1 IWSAGLRSINQCK
14 YSFRPLSFSHF
25 APSDVVYVITDCPLS
40 IPKSGSTFAW
50 KQKQI
55 HTSPSNLAY
64 SLNGFGD
71 APPPILLPCAICAR
85 TFMPQSLE
93 KHTRICERAAAKKRK
108 PFDSAKQ
115 RIQGTELAEFQPKQE
130 IRRHHQDER
139 SRSTWKKTHDDFLR
153 TIREARGDVM
163 DSHKQC
169 NSLISSG
176 APTRANEKG
185 TCPTCNRQFGI
196 KAYDRHVAW
205 CKDRVTRMPV
215 SPATNLAKERLEAR
229 MRYRAP
235 VLKNRRAIN
244 REKYSPSSATNQ
256 AAKASLSSPALVR
269 PKETISSISCNRE
282 SSVRQKPAIVRRSGQ
297 LKDSPPSSG
306 PIKSRLVDRMNRP
319 PEDPDCLLTSS
330 CRYFHPAI
338 SSHHSLHLPVPP
350 TKPKINDLVSF
361 NEITSSITSSR
372 KQFNRNETI
381 SQRIQNDDTRNRK
394 TFSARMQNIV
404 STKNQGHPK
413 INDVAVNDETLG
425 ITVQP
430 CKIHMNM
437 QKDDQLVTW
446 KQINYKKHNFQTG
459 DPIVN
464 HNFSREFQ
472 LLDLDRLCNREEE
485 NENRNKTER
494 NLSIIENNFIQTD
507 KNGKIDEVKNDDIK
521 WISGIQ
527 NLNQAYLIRDSEDIE
542 SSEISH
548 RKWKPIKHSPRVEF
562 YLKDE
567 DEIYELDQKKSKNKK
582 KSKRKIIANEKNRTE
597 QVKELKMC
605 IKDKEDDKI
614 AVDCKVEEL
623 KTNNKSIENIRK
635 ISSEKIEVIAYTTE
649 ELNTN
654 NIEENKRVENYEEA
668 EVTKNNIEGIEINI
682 THSIKEDIKN
692 NEKMNGADI
701 VELDELNVHKEDKQD
716 RQITMNEI
724 IIESTKFE
732 LETRP
737 AWCNY
742 VRRRPD
748 FNLVLKARTGTCK
761 DYDPFLLA
769 EQQMN
774 DLLSDTSDQSITGSP
789 KVQQTRDIL
798 YPLSHSSA
806 FVKYPPTDRRSSL
819 IAPPTEFDD
828 LLSNFSSDST
838 ETNSISREVFLKS
851 DLANKNATDSVTA
864 KPVRELGRRV
874 IIDKSKA
881 LGVDERRGVVSADRS
896 RKIFDKD
903 ALRNTGPLINR
914 SNSIRASSAPRINS
928 GPDRKTSGD
937 MRKGSRNAESQRSSD
952 QSFNQRNNNYSSLC
966 GSNLSLNSI
975 VSSSELDV
983 KRSNSMFDELMT
995 SFEEDAFPGLRS
1007 FLNNESFELSSP
1019 GGDRQR
1025 NGSLISDEELSS
1037 PDSYKPQD
1045 HSKLSNDSAYSSL
1058 NRKYS
1063 HHGRSANDMIDR
1075 LDEDAPRNGTSP
1087 TQTTIKYKMSK
1098 FCHECGQRFPE
1109 TAKFCCEC
1117 GVKRLALQSRTTIIN
1132 SRSFHVNISP
1142 AEKAKCG
1149 VEESGSNYPLIDHCY
1164 DVVIVGAGGAG
1175 LRAAFGLGKKGYRV
1189 AVISKLFPTRSH
1201 TVAAQGGINAAIA
1214 DQQKDNWLYHMYDT
1228 VKGSDWLG
1236 DQDAIHL
1243 LAREAPRAVY
1253 ELENYGCPFSRTE
1266 DGKIYQRAFGGQSLK
1281 FGKGGQAKRTCAVAD
1296 RTGHAVLHTL
1306 YGQSLR
1312 YDVHYFIEYFA
1323 LDLLMYGRCCKGILA
1338 WELETGLLHRFRAH
1352 HTVRENNL
1360 KYYVIYRFLFCSLIL
1375 NVCYSLFININKST
1389 LMIKTA
1395 IISQVIATGGA
1406 ERCYFSCTAAHAC
1419 TGDGMAIACRAGLP
1433 LQDMEFIQF
1442 HPTGDFQIIHI
1453 SIDFCTVGIYGSGVL
1468 ITEGS
1473 RGEGGKLLNSTGEFF
1488 MEKYAPVAKDLASR
1502 DVVSRAMTMEILDGR
1517 GVGEKKDHIYL
1528 QLTHL
1533 PAELIR
1539 ERLPGISHLAWVFAG
1554 VDVTKQPIPV
1564 IPTVHYNMG
1573 GIPTNWRA
1581 QVLTRENEEDRPI
1594 EGLWAAG
1601 ETACASV
1608 HGANRLG
1615 ANSLLEI
1622 VVFGKTIADQID
1634 CIARP
1639 GERHGDLS
1647 SDIGEQSIC
1656 RFDATRY
1663 AKGCVPVAE
1672 LRDEMQRTMQKYCG
1686 VFRTCDILQRGCREM
1701 SRLYTCDLPDLCV
1714 QDQSLIWNTELV
1726 EALELQNMM
1735 LVCMHTVYAAENR
1748 KESRGSHARED
1759 FKDRIDEY
1767 DYTKPL
1773 EGQKKRPYTEH
1784 WRKHSLTWA
1793 QEDGTIY
1800 ISYRPV
1806 IDTTLDETEAQHV
1819 PPAVRAY

>member
-1 IWSAGLRSINQCK
+1 MDA
-14 YSFRPLSFSHF
+14 
-25 APSDVVYVITDCPLS
+25 
-40 IPKSGSTFAW
+40 
-50 KQKQI
+50 
-55 HTSPSNLAY
+55 
-64 SLNGFGD
+64 D

-306 PIKSRLVDRMNRP
+306 PIKSRLVDRMN
-319 PEDPDCLLTSS
+319 S
-330 CRYFHPAI
+330 
-338 SSHHSLHLPVPP
+338 
-350 TKPKINDLVSF
+350 
-361 NEITSSITSSR
+361 
-372 KQFNRNETI
+372 
-381 SQRIQNDDTRNRK
+381 
-394 TFSARMQNIV
+394 
-404 STKNQGHPK
+404 
-413 INDVAVNDETLG
+413 
-425 ITVQP
+425 
-430 CKIHMNM
+430 
-437 QKDDQLVTW
+437 
-446 KQINYKKHNFQTG
+446 
-459 DPIVN
+459 
-464 HNFSREFQ
+464 
-472 LLDLDRLCNREEE
+472 
-485 NENRNKTER
+485 
-494 NLSIIENNFIQTD
+494 
-507 KNGKIDEVKNDDIK
+507 
-521 WISGIQ
+521 
-527 NLNQAYLIRDSEDIE
+527 
-542 SSEISH
+542 
-548 RKWKPIKHSPRVEF
+548 
-562 YLKDE
+562 
-567 DEIYELDQKKSKNKK
+567 
-582 KSKRKIIANEKNRTE
+582 
-597 QVKELKMC
+597 
-605 IKDKEDDKI
+605 
-614 AVDCKVEEL
+614 
-623 KTNNKSIENIRK
+623 
-635 ISSEKIEVIAYTTE
+635 
-649 ELNTN
+649 
-654 NIEENKRVENYEEA
+654 
-668 EVTKNNIEGIEINI
+668 
-682 THSIKEDIKN
+682 
-692 NEKMNGADI
+692 
-701 VELDELNVHKEDKQD
+701 
-716 RQITMNEI
+716 
-724 IIESTKFE
+724 
-732 LETRP
+732 
-737 AWCNY
+737 
-742 VRRRPD
+742 
-748 FNLVLKARTGTCK
+748 GTCK

-1117 GVKRLALQSRTTIIN
+1117 GVKRLAL
-1132 SRSFHVNISP
+1132 
-1142 AEKAKCG
+1142 
-1149 VEESGSNYPLIDHCY
+1149 
-1164 DVVIVGAGGAG
+1164 
-1175 LRAAFGLGKKGYRV
+1175 
-1189 AVISKLFPTRSH
+1189 
-1201 TVAAQGGINAAIA
+1201 
-1214 DQQKDNWLYHMYDT
+1214 
-1228 VKGSDWLG
+1228 
-1236 DQDAIHL
+1236 
-1243 LAREAPRAVY
+1243 
-1253 ELENYGCPFSRTE
+1253 
-1266 DGKIYQRAFGGQSLK
+1266 
-1281 FGKGGQAKRTCAVAD
+1281 
-1296 RTGHAVLHTL
+1296 
-1306 YGQSLR
+1306 
-1312 YDVHYFIEYFA
+1312 
-1323 LDLLMYGRCCKGILA
+1323 
-1338 WELETGLLHRFRAH
+1338 
-1352 HTVRENNL
+1352 
-1360 KYYVIYRFLFCSLIL
+1360 
-1375 NVCYSLFININKST
+1375 
-1389 LMIKTA
+1389 
-1395 IISQVIATGGA
+1395 
-1406 ERCYFSCTAAHAC
+1406 
-1419 TGDGMAIACRAGLP
+1419 
-1433 LQDMEFIQF
+1433 
-1442 HPTGDFQIIHI
+1442 
-1453 SIDFCTVGIYGSGVL
+1453 
-1468 ITEGS
+1468 
-1473 RGEGGKLLNSTGEFF
+1473 
-1488 MEKYAPVAKDLASR
+1488 
-1502 DVVSRAMTMEILDGR
+1502 
-1517 GVGEKKDHIYL
+1517 
-1528 QLTHL
+1528 
-1533 PAELIR
+1533 
-1539 ERLPGISHLAWVFAG
+1539 
-1554 VDVTKQPIPV
+1554 
-1564 IPTVHYNMG
+1564 
-1573 GIPTNWRA
+1573 
-1581 QVLTRENEEDRPI
+1581 
-1594 EGLWAAG
+1594 
-1601 ETACASV
+1601 
-1608 HGANRLG
+1608 
-1615 ANSLLEI
+1615 
-1622 VVFGKTIADQID
+1622 
-1634 CIARP
+1634 
-1639 GERHGDLS
+1639 
-1647 SDIGEQSIC
+1647 
-1656 RFDATRY
+1656 
-1663 AKGCVPVAE
+1663 
-1672 LRDEMQRTMQKYCG
+1672 
-1686 VFRTCDILQRGCREM
+1686 
-1701 SRLYTCDLPDLCV
+1701 
-1714 QDQSLIWNTELV
+1714 
-1726 EALELQNMM
+1726 
-1735 LVCMHTVYAAENR
+1735 
-1748 KESRGSHARED
+1748 
-1759 FKDRIDEY
+1759 
-1767 DYTKPL
+1767 
-1773 EGQKKRPYTEH
+1773 
-1784 WRKHSLTWA
+1784 
-1793 QEDGTIY
+1793 
-1800 ISYRPV
+1800 
-1806 IDTTLDETEAQHV
+1806 
-1819 PPAVRAY
+1819 